1 MNRQEIFSNIYRNG
15 LWNNSR
21 SDIPRS
27 GPGSSL
33 VNTIKFR
40 EFFDTFCE
48 ANAIESVLDIGCGD
62 LTWMP
67 LTKTFQ
73 TKKYTGI
80 DIVKSLIDSH
90 ITKYPQHTFL
100 CLDAVAQD
108 IPSADVICIRDVLF
122 HLSIEDIQTLLGK
135 LRCKYLFATSCRN
148 SSNTNT
154 LQSNKCCFHLINLR
168 LKPFEMTNFIR
179 SIYEPE
185 FDRDVLIFQLNTN

>member
-1 MNRQEIFSNIYRNG
+1 MNRREIFSNIYRNG
-15 LWNNSR
+15 VWNDSR
-21 SDIPRS
+21 SDIPKS

-33 VNTIKFR
+33 ANTIKFR

-48 ANAIESVLDIGCGD
+48 NHTIESVLDIGCGD

-80 DIVKSLIDSH
+80 DIVQSLIDSH
-90 ITKYPQHTFL
+90 VTKYPQHTFL
-100 CLDAVAQD
+100 CLDAVAQN

-122 HLSIEDIQTLLGK
+122 HLSIEDIQTLLKK
-135 LRCKYLFATSCRN
+135 LKCKYLFVTSCRN
-148 SSNTNT
+148 GVNHD
-154 LQSNKCCFHLINLR
+154 LFDQYHFHTINLT
-168 LKPFEMTNFIR
+168 KAPFDMNNYIK

-185 FDRDVLIFQLNTN
+185 FNRDVFVYQFLSQ